1 MADMQK
7 VVPFSRNHSVAI
19 VPISHAYTPCK
30 LARSNLKPR
39 FRFCVSLVLFS
50 SLPPPPPSTP
60 IKRNKTP
67 PLRSFALC
75 SFRTKIH
82 IRKSR
87 LRKMQTPGIRRARTR
102 RHGERRIRRRRL
114 RHAPQNVAIDVDFD
128 VLGRGSGVH
137 DVEEACA
144 ERDGCEPQC
153 CEEED
158 EG

>member
-1 MADMQK
+1 
-7 VVPFSRNHSVAI
+7 
-19 VPISHAYTPCK
+19 
-30 LARSNLKPR
+30 
-39 FRFCVSLVLFS
+39 
-50 SLPPPPPSTP
+50 
-60 IKRNKTP
+60 
-67 PLRSFALC
+67 
-75 SFRTKIH
+75 
-82 IRKSR
+82 
-87 LRKMQTPGIRRARTR
+87 MQTPGIRRARTR
-102 RHGERRIRRRRL
+102 RHGERRIRRRRHAHRQRPRRRRRRL